1 MKNYDPDYIYKMPP
15 VHDSGSFIPD
25 PLIIGDLVF
34 YEHKSNLPIETIWT
48 NGLRRNQFLNPNSR
62 I

>member
-1 MKNYDPDYIYKMPP
+1 MTQITDIKRRP
-15 VHDSGSFIPD
+15 VHDSGTIIPD

-34 YEHKSNLPIETIWT
+34 YEHESNLPIETIWT
-48 NGLRRNQFLNPNSR
+48 NGLRRNQFLNRNSR